1 LCQERIES
9 AGCVSSEEIPLI
21 IRKFFKTATITI
33 IAKCSVS
40 YSGRASSEAGE
51 AWRLIII
58 KEDGTVLI
66 HERAGR
72 EPINWQPKAFVTSYL
87 GGDGEAVIKA
97 IRSKPRE
104 TLQIHITGDAFIAV
118 ARLGSGKFV
127 LEGSEENITKE
138 LALNPSTVEE
148 GAELVSREVSTP
160 HRRIDLILR
169 SRDGELIIV
178 EVKRSLADVSAVY
191 QLKRYV
197 EYYKSLGIKARGMI
211 ASPKVS
217 PSAAKL
223 LARFG
228 FKHVKV

>member
-1 LCQERIES
+1 MCQERIES
-9 AGCVSSEEIPLI
+9 VGCINSEEIPYI
-21 IRKFFKTATITI
+21 IKKFFKAATITI
-33 IAKCSVS
+33 FAKCSIS
-40 YSGRASSEAGE
+40 YSGRASSEAGN

-72 EPINWQPKAFVTSYL
+72 EPINWQPKAFVTSYIE
-87 GGDGEAVIKA
+87 GNSNVVIKA
-97 IRSKPRE
+97 VRSKPRE
-104 TLQIHITGDAFIAV
+104 MLQIHITGDAFIAV

-127 LEGSEENITKE
+127 LEGSEESISKE

-160 HRRIDLILR
+160 HGRIDLILR
-169 SRDGELIIV
+169 SRDGGLIIV
-178 EVKRSLADVSAVY
+178 EVKRSLADVNAIY

-197 EYYKSLGIKARGMI
+197 DYYKSLGIRARGVI
-211 ASPKVS
+211 ASRKIS
-217 PSAAKL
+217 PSALKL
-223 LARFG
+223 LAKFG

>member
-1 LCQERIES
+1 LCQGRIES
-9 AGCVSSEEIPLI
+9 AGCVSIEEIPPI

-33 IAKCSVS
+33 FAKCSVS

-66 HERAGR
+66 HERTGR

-87 GGDGEAVIKA
+87 GGHGEAVIKA
-97 IRSKPRE
+97 VRSKPRE
-104 TLQIHITGDAFIAV
+104 VLQIRITGDAFIAV

-127 LEGSEENITKE
+127 LEGSEENITRE
-138 LALNPSTVEE
+138 LALNPSAIEE

-160 HRRIDLILR
+160 HGRIDLILR

-197 EYYKSLGIKARGMI
+197 EYYKSIGVRVRGVI

-217 PSAAKL
+217 PAAAKL

-228 FKHVKV
+228 FKHVRV